1 VIDFKNKKVMLI
13 CAGIAVVII
22 ALTITGVILK
32 QKSDDKK
39 AQKAEQDRIAQEE
52 KRRAELD
59 SLAIIESLVPTESE
73 PVETPAPVV
82 ATTTT
87 PAPVAKTT
95 PAPTP
100 VATPT
105 PTPTPAPVPEG
116 PLALTIGARDFAT
129 GNELFKTVNGSAVL
143 YFASN
148 VNASF
153 VLSYTPIAGT
163 TMTATIE
170 DGASWLGKVD
180 DLTYYFNSSAGATIR
195 IDLTDG
201 TGKVV
206 ATGKVEITTG
216 K

>member
-1 VIDFKNKKVMLI
+1 MIDFKNKKVMLT

-22 ALTITGVILK
+22 ALTITGVMLK

-52 KRRAELD
+52 KRRADLD
-59 SLAIIESLVPTESE
+59 ALAIAESLVPAESE

-105 PTPTPAPVPEG
+105 PTPVVDPG
-116 PLALTIGARDFAT
+116 PLALTIGVRDFAT
-129 GNELFKTVNGSAVL
+129 GNELFKTVNGSTVL

-180 DLTYYFNSSAGATIR
+180 DLTYYFNSSAAATIR

-206 ATGKVEITTG
+206 ATGKAEITTG